1 MVRNQAEYF
10 RSRNAIPG
18 HRPRQ
23 GRPSAWNPVERSG
36 TGYCTPDC
44 TQVQRL
50 WRGQEFRRTTLKGRR
65 ALPLFS
71 FGGLPAVPRKTPFT
85 HPWRRGRTK
94 LPGLCWGSVL
104 AKTQSSGRNL
114 ALRCQPHREAV
125 LLFLDDEGG
134 LFDNNQAG
142 RDIRPFCIK
151 RKVTRN
157 FRSEE
162 GGQHFARIQSC
173 ISMLDKQGLDVR
185 YGPMNVFC
193 GGVIL
198 LSSCLAAT

>member
-1 MVRNQAEYF
+1 MVRNQVEYF
-10 RSRNAIPG
+10 CSWCAVLG

-23 GRPSAWNPVERSG
+23 GRLSEWNPVVRSG

-71 FGGLPAVPRKTPFT
+71 FGGLPTFPRKTPFT

-94 LPGLCWGSVL
+94 PPGPCWGSVL

-125 LLFLDDEGG
+125 LLFLDDGG
-134 LFDNNQAG
+134 VLFDNNQAG
-142 RDIRPFCIK
+142 RDIRPGCVK
-151 RKVTRN
+151 RKVTGN
-157 FRSEE
+157 FRSKE
-162 GGQHFARIQSC
+162 GGQYFARIQSC
-173 ISMLDKQGLDVR
+173 ILMLYKQRLDVR
-185 YGPMNVFC
+185 YGLMNVFC

-198 LSSCLAAT
+198 LIRVPVK